1 MLYQGIVSSREK
13 GSARVHNHHNE
24 TPAMIVFDDT
34 VACLIPVD
42 S

>member
-1 MLYQGIVSSREK
+1 MLYQGIASSREK
-13 GSARVHNHHNE
+13 DSTREHNHHNE

-42 S
+42 A